1 MKMWLDYWGGGGG
14 GGQSVCCPLQNYGGG
29 GAAALPSSFYA
40 YAYTNNMLGSSG
52 TVSYSSIYRHETRG
66 LKSCASK
73 LVKTPMYAGTG
84 P

>member
-14 GGQSVCCPLQNYGGG
+14 GKVYVAPSKIMGGG